1 MYYSNQNHIYTAC
14 VRGPSG
20 AALGGARL
28 KEFAPTEAPVCREG
42 ARPGHTA
49 GSISVFTLHGFLP
62 TDSRSP
68 GLLEVTPAAPSPRH
82 DGRHDGQVDLIVGRG
97 GGVDFSF
104 QTPWL
109 PSSL

>member
-20 AALGGARL
+20 AAPGGARL
-28 KEFAPTEAPVCREG
+28 KEFAPTEALVCGERAG
-42 ARPGHTA
+42 PGHTA
-49 GSISVFTLHGFLP
+49 GSSSVFTLHGFLP

-68 GLLEVTPAAPSPRH
+68 GLLEVSPAAPSPRH
-82 DGRHDGQVDLIVGRG
+82 DGRHGGQVDLMVGLG
-97 GGVDFSF
+97 GGFSF

-109 PSSL
+109 PSSP